1 LAVADGSPQVEGPG
15 DGALSHACGRADPVS
30 PAKRNVRPL
39 RPIRILLASDDV
51 TFVDRIASA
60 ARDRSVAIA
69 CVSGDADVHLE
80 LVRHSSNVLVFDAD
94 EALPRG
100 ARYATAF
107 AALHPG
113 VPVVLIAERAETSTV
128 AGLLLLE
135 KWCSTERLLGEIELA
150 YLGLRP

>member
-1 LAVADGSPQVEGPG
+1 MS
-15 DGALSHACGRADPVS
+15 ADPS
-30 PAKRNVRPL
+30 KVRAL

-51 TFVDRIASA
+51 KFVDRIANA
-60 ARDRSVAIA
+60 ARDRSVAIT
-69 CVSGDADVHLE
+69 CVSGDADVHFE
-80 LVRHSSNVLVFDAD
+80 LLRHSSNVLVLDAED
-94 EALPRG
+94 ALPRG
-100 ARYATAF
+100 ARSATAF

-113 VPVVLIAERAETSTV
+113 VPVVLLADRAETSTV